1 MTLLV
6 NRVHQNAIDYPNE
19 IALTLNEKHI
29 SYHQLDQLI
38 QQATHKCISLGLHA
52 NDKVALVL
60 PNIIETVVLFY
71 ALNAL
76 GITLVMCHPLSSG
89 KNLKDRCELLG
100 CKAVFI
106 LDILEKRLDGYL
118 DQFKK
123 VTISASHS
131 STGIIALG
139 LKLKS
144 NLFSSRKILWDKVT
158 PANRSFVNHIPKEA
172 VVLFSSGTSGFQK
185 GISLSNDAINSL
197 VDQMIDVIEPQ
208 RGIDSM
214 FCILPFFH
222 GFGLAIALH
231 TVLALGGRCILVPRL
246 HKETLIKTLLKEKP
260 TYIAAVPYLLKVLLK
275 DERFINA
282 DLSFI
287 KQVFVGGE
295 SVPLS
300 LIEKFNTVLK
310 RQGSKAVVQVG
321 YGCTET
327 VTAVTLMDRKDSGRA
342 GVGKPFKGN
351 TIKILKNDNTF
362 ANANTIGEI
371 LISGPT
377 LMNGYVGMEELTKDV
392 LIKIDHIDYYKTGDI
407 GYLDTEGILHFKHRK
422 DQLIKIK
429 GYIINPDEIIE
440 KIIKIKAVEDAKV
453 LVNDNDQLIAVL
465 VLNDLTKKHIIQ
477 KEIIQSLKDLD
488 DWSIPK
494 KYYIIESIPMNEMR
508 KSDLK
513 ALEEGIRNQSLE
525 FLLEWT
531 L

>member
-1 MTLLV
+1 MSLLV
-6 NRVHQNAIDYPNE
+6 DRIQKNAMDYPNE
-19 IALTLNEKHI
+19 IALTLNDKHI
-29 SYHQLDQLI
+29 SYRQLDQLI
-38 QQATHKCISLGLHA
+38 VEATHKCDALGLQS

-76 GITLVMCHPLSSG
+76 GITVVMCHPLSSG
-89 KNLKDRCELLG
+89 KNLKERCELLG
-100 CKAVFI
+100 CKSVFV
-106 LDILEKRLDGYL
+106 LDVLEKRFDGYL

-123 VTISASHS
+123 ITVSASNS

-144 NLFSSRKILWDKVT
+144 RFFSAHKILWDTIKPT
-158 PANRSFVNHIPKEA
+158 EHPLNYKIQKDA
-172 VVLFSSGTSGFQK
+172 VVLFSSGTSGHQK

-197 VDQMIDVIEPQ
+197 VDQMLDVIEPQ

-222 GFGLAIALH
+222 GFGLGIALH

-260 TYIAAVPYLLKVLLK
+260 TYIVAVPYLLKVLLK

-282 DLSFI
+282 NLSFI

-295 SVPLS
+295 SVPLT
-300 LIEKFNTVLK
+300 LIDSFNTVLK

-327 VTAVTLMDRKDSGRA
+327 VTAVTLMDRKDSGLA

-351 TIKILKNDNTF
+351 TIKILKNDHTF
-362 ANANTIGEI
+362 ATANTIGEI
-371 LISGPT
+371 LISGPV
-377 LMNGYVGMEELTKDV
+377 LMNGYIGMEELTREV
-392 LIKIDHIDYYKTGDI
+392 LITIDQINYYKTGDI
-407 GYLDTEGILHFKHRK
+407 GYLDDEGILHFKHRK

-440 KIIKIKAVEDAKV
+440 KLIKIKAVEDAKV

-465 VLNDLTKKHIIQ
+465 VLNDLSNTHLTQ
-477 KEIIQSLKDLD
+477 KEITQTLKDLD
-488 DWSIPK
+488 DWSIPQ
-494 KYYIIESIPMNEMR
+494 KYYVIESIPMNEMR

-525 FLLEWT
+525 FLLEWN

>member
-1 MTLLV
+1 MNLLV
-6 NRVHQNAIDYPNE
+6 DRVHQNAIDFPND
-19 IALTLNEKHI
+19 IALTLNERHV
-29 SYHQLDQLI
+29 SYCELDKLI
-38 QQATHKCISLGLHA
+38 QQAAHKCVALGLQS
-52 NDKVALVL
+52 NDKVALIL

-76 GITLVMCHPLSSG
+76 GITIVMCHPLSSG
-89 KNLKDRCELLG
+89 KNLKERCELLD

-106 LDILEKRLDGYL
+106 LDVLEKRLDGFL

-123 VTISASHS
+123 ITISASHS
-131 STGIIALG
+131 TTGIIALG
-139 LKLKS
+139 LKLNS
-144 NLFSSRKILWDKVT
+144 YLFSSKKILWDKINPNELPFKYTVQ
-158 PANRSFVNHIPKEA
+158 KDA

-197 VDQMIDVIEPQ
+197 VDQMLDVIEPQ

-222 GFGLAIALH
+222 GFGLGIALH

-246 HKETLIKTLLKEKP
+246 HKETLLKTLLKEKP

-275 DERFINA
+275 DERFISAN
-282 DLSFI
+282 LSFI

-295 SVPLS
+295 SVPLT
-300 LIEKFNTVLK
+300 LIEKFNSVLK
-310 RQGSKAVVQVG
+310 RQGSKAVIQVG

-327 VTAVTLMDRKDSGRA
+327 VTAVTLMDRKDSGLA

-351 TIKILKNDNTF
+351 TIKILNNDNTF
-362 ANANTIGEI
+362 AMTNTIGEI
-371 LISGPT
+371 LISGPI
-377 LMNGYVGMEELTKDV
+377 LMNGYIGMEELTQEV
-392 LIKIDHIDYYKTGDI
+392 LINIDQTNYYKTGDI
-407 GYLDTEGILHFKHRK
+407 GYLDSEGILYFKHRK

-429 GYIINPDEIIE
+429 GYIINPDEIID
-440 KIIKIKAVEDAKV
+440 KLIKIMTVEDAKI

-465 VLNDLTKKHIIQ
+465 VLNDLSNTHSTQ
-477 KEIIQSLKDLD
+477 KEIIQTLKDLD

-525 FLLEWT
+525 FLSEWT